1 MKVIY
6 MEKTLQLIA
15 KTQGVE
21 VAKAIEETGEINYL
35 GDTPYLVVK
44 INDENVVGVEN

>member
-1 MKVIY
+1 MKLVY

-21 VAKAIEETGEINYL
+21 VAKAIEQTGEIKYL
-35 GDTPYLVVK
+35 EDTPYLIIK
-44 INDENVVGVEN
+44 IND

>member
-6 MEKTLQLIA
+6 MEQTLQLIA

-21 VAKAIEETGEINYL
+21 VAKAIEETGEIKYL
-35 GDTPYLVVK
+35 ENTPYLV
-44 INDENVVGVEN
+44 INQQE

>member
-6 MEKTLQLIA
+6 MEQTLQLIA

-21 VAKAIEETGEINYL
+21 VAKAIEKTAEIKYV
-35 GDTPYLVVK
+35 GDTPYLLIIK
-44 INDENVVGVEN
+44 E